1 MPTDRRDHEGRR
13 QRFDR
18 MKADIARR
26 LRPVCASMPQQE
38 FDELVER
45 IATINIK
52 YDARRIG
59 ENPVRKDDD

>member
-1 MPTDRRDHEGRR
+1 MPTERRDHEGRR

-26 LRPVCASMPQQE
+26 LRPVCARMPEPE
-38 FDELVER
+38 FDALVER
-45 IATINIK
+45 IAAINIK

-59 ENPVRKDDD
+59 ENPVLKEDD